1 MADQKKATTPLTYL
15 RQELSV
21 PGQGLG
27 DFGREWR
34 DLSQKDRDELM
45 EAAQK
50 EMDNQS

>member
-45 EAAQK
+45 EAARK
-50 EMDNQS
+50 EMDN